1 MPTRTSP
8 SFRRRR
14 LGRRL
19 KQLREQARMTLDE
32 AAAKLDKTRSSLA
45 RVEKGETKADVHLV
59 RSMMDVYDHRDDN
72 LIELARDAAKK
83 AWWRQYSPTGM
94 GYTDVETEA
103 SRVLEFAV
111 LNIPG
116 LLQTEAYHRA
126 GLAGASLRR
135 TPEEVDNQVT
145 VRQIRQQRLTD
156 DEHPLE
162 LAAIVDEAALHRA
175 VGGAEVMP
183 AQLVRLIET
192 SELARVTLQVL
203 PFDAGKHAGM
213 NGAFIVLEFPEPDE
227 PDLLYLAHVSGST
240 HVERGDD
247 VRAARLVHE
256 RLRSQALPPD
266 ESVALIER
274 LALDRYR
281 SP

>member
-1 MPTRTSP
+1 
-8 SFRRRR
+8 
-14 LGRRL
+14 
-19 KQLREQARMTLDE
+19 MTLDE
-32 AAAKLDKTRSSLA
+32 AASKLDKTRSSLA

-103 SRVLEFAV
+103 TRVLEFSV

-116 LLQTEAYHRA
+116 LLQTEAYFRA
-126 GLAGASLRR
+126 HLAGAPRRR
-135 TPEEVDNQVT
+135 TEEQLDNEVT
-145 VRQIRQQRLTD
+145 VRLIRQQRLTG

-162 LAAIVDEAALHRA
+162 LAAIVDEAALHRE
-175 VGGAEVMP
+175 VGGPGVMR
-183 AQLVRLIET
+183 AQLLRLVET

-203 PFDAGKHAGM
+203 PFNAGRHAAM
-213 NGAFIVLEFPEPDE
+213 DGAFIVLEFPEPDE
-227 PDLLYLAHVSGST
+227 PDLLYLAHVSGAT
-240 HVERGDD
+240 HVETGDD
-247 VRAARLVHE
+247 ARAARLVHE
-256 RLRSQALPPD
+256 RLRSQALPPE

-274 LALDRYR
+274 LVRDLYR

>member
-19 KQLREQARMTLDE
+19 KQLREQTRMTLDE
-32 AAAKLDKTRSSLA
+32 AASKLDKTRSSLA

-94 GYTDVETEA
+94 GYVDVETEA
-103 SRVLEFAV
+103 SRVLEFSV
-111 LNIPG
+111 LNVPG
-116 LLQTEAYHRA
+116 LLQTEAYYRA
-126 GLAGASLRR
+126 GLAAASLPR
-135 TPEEVDNQVT
+135 TPDVVDSQVKI
-145 VRQIRQQRLTD
+145 RQIRQQRLTE
-156 DEHPLE
+156 DEHPLD
-162 LAAIVDEAALHRA
+162 LAAIVDEAALYRV
-175 VGGAEVMP
+175 VGGAEVMRE
-183 AQLVRLIET
+183 QLARLIEVSALT
-192 SELARVTLQVL
+192 RVTLQVL
-203 PFDAGKHAGM
+203 PYECGHHPGM
-213 NGAFIVLEFPEPDE
+213 NGAFTVLEFPEPDE
-227 PDLLYLAHVSGST
+227 PDLLYLAHVWGAT
-240 HVERGDD
+240 HVENADG
-247 VRAARLVHE
+247 VRTARLVHE
-256 RLRSQALPPD
+256 RLRSQALPPE

-274 LALDRYR
+274 LARDRYQ